1 MGICLGKKYYRST
14 LLIDKPR
21 RFKDSVKKGHKTVKT
36 SVNNSVKSVE
46 NKYNNMK
53 IRKKRRQTK
62 NKIVNG

>member
-36 SVNNSVKSVE
+36 SVNNSVKTVE

-53 IRKKRRQTK
+53 IRK
-62 NKIVNG
+62 